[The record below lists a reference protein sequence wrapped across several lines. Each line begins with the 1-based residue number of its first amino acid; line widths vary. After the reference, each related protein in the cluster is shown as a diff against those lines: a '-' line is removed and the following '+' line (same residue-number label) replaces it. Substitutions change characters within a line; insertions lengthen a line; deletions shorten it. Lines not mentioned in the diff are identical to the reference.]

1 MKNRKTIT
9 MLTVLIVLFSLIAAI
24 TSIFSG
30 GGPGRHLLT
39 SVRDETIMLYG
50 RGLYQDDSV
59 SMASQAIAQNA
70 VTILVGIPMLIVSL

>member
-1 MKNRKTIT
+1 MKNRKTIS

-30 GGPGRHLLT
+30 GGPGRHLFT
-39 SVRDETIMLYG
+39 SVRGEPIMLYG